1 MQNDG
6 RTADNSIA
14 LPFIPHSHFPDKVIK
29 HPSATYI
36 CTKKTK
42 AGNIMVKRRSY
53 KAAIKKLRPFA
64 KGTIAGTV
72 TAAVF
77 TVIGAFLFNIADAP
91 SGADSVM
98 AYVSLGASAVVC
110 GMFFGGGR
118 GKNGFAWGT
127 LGGRPLLCRHTYI
140 RRIYRDGISA

>member
-1 MQNDG
+1 
-6 RTADNSIA
+6 
-14 LPFIPHSHFPDKVIK
+14 
-29 HPSATYI
+29 
-36 CTKKTK
+36 
-42 AGNIMVKRRSY
+42 MVKRRSY
-53 KAAIKKLRPFA
+53 KAAIKKLRPFV
-64 KGTIAGTV
+64 KGAAAGTV

-127 LGGRPLLCRHTYI
+127 LGGLAMFALCFAVTLI
-140 RRIYRDGISA
+140 SGGFTGTEFEKTDGTEQSESADK

>member
-1 MQNDG
+1 
-6 RTADNSIA
+6 
-14 LPFIPHSHFPDKVIK
+14 
-29 HPSATYI
+29 
-36 CTKKTK
+36 
-42 AGNIMVKRRSY
+42 MVKRRSY
-53 KAAIKKLRPFA
+53 KAAIKKLRPFV
-64 KGTIAGTV
+64 KGAVAGTV

-127 LGGRPLLCRHTYI
+127 LGGVTIFALCFIGAILSGGFSGTAVI
-140 RRIYRDGISA
+140 SKMLTSALCGCIGGIIGVNIAAER

>member
-1 MQNDG
+1 
-6 RTADNSIA
+6 
-14 LPFIPHSHFPDKVIK
+14 
-29 HPSATYI
+29 
-36 CTKKTK
+36 
-42 AGNIMVKRRSY
+42 MVKRRSY
-53 KAAIKKLRPFA
+53 KAAIKKLRPFV
-64 KGTIAGTV
+64 KGAVAGTV

-118 GKNGFAWGT
+118 GKNVFAWNAR
-127 LGGRPLLCRHTYI
+127 RPCNVRSLLCRHTYI

>member
-1 MQNDG
+1 
-6 RTADNSIA
+6 
-14 LPFIPHSHFPDKVIK
+14 
-29 HPSATYI
+29 
-36 CTKKTK
+36 
-42 AGNIMVKRRSY
+42 MVKRRSY
-53 KAAIKKLRPFA
+53 KAAIKKLRPFV
-64 KGTIAGTV
+64 KGAVAGTV

-118 GKNGFAWGT
+118 GKNGFAWE
-127 LGGRPLLCRHTYI
+127 R
-140 RRIYRDGISA
+140 SAALRCSPFVLPSHLYPADLQERNFCLS

>member
-1 MQNDG
+1 
-6 RTADNSIA
+6 
-14 LPFIPHSHFPDKVIK
+14 
-29 HPSATYI
+29 
-36 CTKKTK
+36 
-42 AGNIMVKRRSY
+42 MVKRRSY
-53 KAAIKKLRPFA
+53 KAAIKKLRPFV
-64 KGTIAGTV
+64 KGAVAGTV

-118 GKNGFAWGT
+118 GKTALRGERSAALQCSLFA
-127 LGGRPLLCRHTYI
+127 LPSHLYPADLPGRNFCL
-140 RRIYRDGISA
+140 S

>member
-1 MQNDG
+1 
-6 RTADNSIA
+6 
-14 LPFIPHSHFPDKVIK
+14 
-29 HPSATYI
+29 
-36 CTKKTK
+36 
-42 AGNIMVKRRSY
+42 MVKRRSY
-53 KAAIKKLRPFA
+53 KAAIKKLRPFV
-64 KGTIAGTV
+64 KGAVAGTV

-127 LGGRPLLCRHTYI
+127 LGGLAMPKTAHFELLSERTLQKA
-140 RRIYRDGISA
+140 GISVDLPERNFCLS

>member
-1 MQNDG
+1 
-6 RTADNSIA
+6 
-14 LPFIPHSHFPDKVIK
+14 
-29 HPSATYI
+29 
-36 CTKKTK
+36 
-42 AGNIMVKRRSY
+42 MVKRRSY
-53 KAAIKKLRPFA
+53 KAAIKKLRPFV
-64 KGTIAGTV
+64 KGAAAGTV

-127 LGGRPLLCRHTYI
+127 LARSCNVRPLLCRHTYI